1 MSSSSTD
8 NPCMKGSLS
17 LQYLRCHLCS
27 RSVVSSFRTSEIS
40 CLIELRR
47 SDSDLSLVGFTRS
60 DFSRPTPSLG
70 DLL

>member
-1 MSSSSTD
+1 MHERLPFSTVS
-8 NPCMKGSLS
+8 PLS
-17 LQYLRCHLCS
+17 LVLALCRLS
-27 RSVVSSFRTSEIS
+27 SVRTSEIS

-70 DLL
+70 DLF

>member
-17 LQYLRCHLCS
+17 LSPLLLVLVLC
-27 RSVVSSFRTSEIS
+27 RLSSFRTSEIS
-40 CLIELRR
+40 CLIELPR
-47 SDSDLSLVGFTRS
+47 SDLSLVGFTRS

-70 DLL
+70 GLP